1 MGPEDREVYESL
13 SGEDTIYLQRSVR
26 TKNMR
31 IFCELLEPA
40 EMQLN
45 ALFYLKSLTSL
56 IDETLGTQVPLM
68 QRLISCKDIPIVA
81 FKAPALLLLG
91 HPLATLVIKV

>member
-1 MGPEDREVYESL
+1 
-13 SGEDTIYLQRSVR
+13 
-26 TKNMR
+26 MR

-81 FKAPALLLLG
+81 FKASALLLLA

>member
-1 MGPEDREVYESL
+1 
-13 SGEDTIYLQRSVR
+13 
-26 TKNMR
+26 MR

-68 QRLISCKDIPIVA
+68 QRLISCKDIPVVA

-91 HPLATLVIKV
+91 HPLATLVIKCNCLSHSLAFSSVTLVLAYL